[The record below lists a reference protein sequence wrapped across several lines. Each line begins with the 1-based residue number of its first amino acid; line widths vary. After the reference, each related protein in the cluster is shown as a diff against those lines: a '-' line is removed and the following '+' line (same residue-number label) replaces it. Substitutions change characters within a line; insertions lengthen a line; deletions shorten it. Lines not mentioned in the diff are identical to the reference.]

1 MTMQAVLAWYA
12 TQSFLRMAIIR
23 WLPFGSGT
31 ALDVALIGAQQTLL
45 VNAARR
51 D

>member
-1 MTMQAVLAWYA
+1 MRSLLAWYA
-12 TQSFLRMAIIR
+12 ARSLLRTVIIR
-23 WLPFGSGT
+23 CLPFGTGT
-31 ALDVALIGAQQTLL
+31 ALDVALIAVHQTLL

>member
-1 MTMQAVLAWYA
+1 MTMQSLLAWYA
-12 TQSFLRMAIIR
+12 TQSFLRMVVR
-23 WLPFGSGT
+23 CLPFGTGT
-31 ALDVALIGAQQTLL
+31 AVDVALISVQQTLL

>member
-1 MTMQAVLAWYA
+1 MIVRSLLAWYA
-12 TQSFLRMAIIR
+12 TQSLLRMVIIR

-31 ALDVALIGAQQTLL
+31 AIDVALIGVQQTLL